1 MNVYISLLHNQSME
15 EVDHVIHVLEEAKR
29 ALLASDGVKLHEL
42 SNQTIHCASS
52 EQDASSIAIAVL
64 VYALSKI
71 VERKALHRIRNYD
84 LVIKKF
90 IGFLDLALLA
100 LKEGNKEA
108 YEGHLQ
114 RARIALTSTSLNI
127 KPYIQEVLRK
137 ASINKASK
145 IYEHGISMG
154 RTASLLGI
162 TQWELTEYAGQKEG
176 LEKQYVPTQDVHA
189 RAQMALEFF
198 SCLDASESSQRLE
211 RTQELKKG
219 RGNS

>member
-1 MNVYISLLHNQSME
+1 MNVYISRVLSQIME
-15 EVDHVIHVLEEAKR
+15 EVDHVIHVLEETKQ
-29 ALLASDGVKLHEL
+29 ALIAHDAGKLHQL
-42 SNQTIHCASS
+42 SDQTIHCASS
-52 EQDASSIAIAVL
+52 EQDASSIMIAVL
-64 VYALSKI
+64 VYSLSKI
-71 VERKALHRIRNYD
+71 IERKDLHKIKNYD

-100 LKEGNKEA
+100 LREGNQEA

-154 RTASLLGI
+154 RTSTLLGI
-162 TQWELTEYAGQKEG
+162 TQWELSEYAGQKEG
-176 LEKQYVPTQDVHA
+176 LEKNYAPTQDVRK
-189 RAQMALEFF
+189 RAQMAMEFF
-198 SCLDASESSQRLE
+198 
-211 RTQELKKG
+211 T
-219 RGNS
+219 